1 MGIEVIDRSA
11 SILEYDEEHTCMN
24 AAIFNEKPLRQ
35 RFSLSLKKYTA
46 VLQVSVANNLAYIM
60 EVIFRTL
67 FLIVFVYIFEQLWK
81 TTFAVRGITSLNG
94 FDINTLVWYLAATET
109 IALSLPQLTRM
120 IDQEVRT
127 GQLAYLLG
135 RPCSYVLYHFAQY
148 LGERLVR
155 LVINSLVAFIIALL
169 FLGPPPFT
177 WMGVLAWPLVV
188 FLAVCIDY
196 VVYFSI
202 GLLAF
207 WTEETTPFFLIV
219 NRLALVLG
227 GVLAPLEVL
236 PQPIRGIALILPF
249 SAVLYGPARTLVH
262 FQLIPFCWLLVQQ
275 VITIAIG
282 SLLLYALYRLATRR
296 VNING
301 G

>member
-1 MGIEVIDRSA
+1 MS
-11 SILEYDEEHTCMN
+11 H
-24 AAIFNEKPLRQ
+24 LR
-35 RFSLSLKKYTA
+35 Y
-46 VLQVSVANNLAYIM
+46 
-60 EVIFRTL
+60 
-67 FLIVFVYIFEQLWK
+67 
-81 TTFAVRGITSLNG
+81 
-94 FDINTLVWYLAATET
+94 LVTTET
-109 IALSLPQLTRM
+109 IALSLPQLTRL
-120 IDQEVRT
+120 IDQEVRS

-135 RPCSYVLYHFAQY
+135 RPCSYVFYHYAQY
-148 LGERLVR
+148 LGGRLVR
-155 LVINSLVAFIIALL
+155 LVINAAVAFIVAML
-169 FLGPPPFT
+169 FVGPPPFS
-177 WMGVLAWPLVV
+177 WMGLLVWPLVV
-188 FLAVCIDY
+188 FLAISIDF

-236 PQPIRGIALILPF
+236 PQPIRGLAQVLPF

-262 FQLIPFCWLLVQQ
+262 FELDHFIGLLVQQ
-275 VITIAIG
+275 FITLAIG
-282 SLLLYALYRLATRR
+282 SLVLFVLYRIATRR